1 MAESIQDRRIDENA
15 ILNGKIPFMNATA
28 EIDKAGR
35 IVVPKK
41 LRDSL
46 HLVPGTRVVL
56 TQRGGEIVLAP
67 EAKPRGLY
75 MKNGL
80 LVYETGRTLPPDHV
94 NWVEQD
100 REDRA
105 DELLA
110 R

>member
-1 MAESIQDRRIDENA
+1 
-15 ILNGKIPFMNATA
+15 MNATA
-28 EIDKAGR
+28 EFDKAGR

-46 HLVPGTRVVL
+46 HLVAGTRVTL
-56 TQRGGEIVLAP
+56 RLNGNEIVLAP

-75 MKNGL
+75 MKNGI
-80 LVYETGRTLPPDHV
+80 LVYDNGRTLPPEHV

-105 DELLA
+105 EDLET

>member
-1 MAESIQDRRIDENA
+1 MPFANGKMALMNA
-15 ILNGKIPFMNATA
+15 IV

-46 HLVPGTRVVL
+46 HLVPGTRL
-56 TQRGGEIVLAP
+56 TLRQCGSEIVLAP
-67 EAKPRGLY
+67 EARPSGLY
-75 MKNGL
+75 EKNGL
-80 LVYETGRTLPPDHV
+80 LVYDNGRSLPPEHV
-94 NWVEQD
+94 NWVEMD

-105 DELLA
+105 DELMS